1 VAVGAV
7 RLGVLGPFLV
17 LPDAGCPDSV
27 ALAPASMPAAGEF
40 VRAGCDG
47 LRRPHLDGREWPT
60 WSGTGV
66 GTPKG
71 RPAAGKW
78 RASSTPIFG
87 PDRVAYWREC
97 LTASQTQGHSRRA
110 PAGARL
116 AEINNEIAD
125 LTRRLQRQV
134 LNLEADDITPAARRQ
149 ITTRMAELEAT
160 VTRRQADA
168 DQARA
173 ELDSLPPDIDET
185 SQALARLP
193 QLADGLADL
202 PQGDLRGLYN
212 ALDVRVM
219 YQPVDRAIDIEIT
232 LTDAIGD
239 ISALAPPDNRVG
251 PASQFCSVPPAGFEP
266 ALPPPEGGALSPE
279 LRGLG
284 DQRRVT
290 GGSTLSR
297 LG

>member
-1 VAVGAV
+1 
-7 RLGVLGPFLV
+7 LV
-17 LPDAGCPDSV
+17 HVSSAIK
-27 ALAPASMPAAGEF
+27 
-40 VRAGCDG
+40 
-47 LRRPHLDGREWPT
+47 RRVWIGDKPNL
-60 WSGTGV
+60 
-66 GTPKG
+66 
-71 RPAAGKW
+71 
-78 RASSTPIFG
+78 I
-87 PDRVAYWREC
+87 
-97 LTASQTQGHSRRA
+97 TAIERIVNKPLVTRHRRRA

-134 LNLEADDITPAARRQ
+134 LNLEADDITPAARCQ

-160 VTRRQADA
+160 IMRRQADA

-193 QLADGLADL
+193 ELADGIADL
-202 PQGDLRGLYN
+202 PQGDLRRLYN

-239 ISALAPPDNRVG
+239 ISALPPPDNRMG

-266 ALPPPEGGALSPE
+266 ATH
-279 LRGLG
+279 GLG
-284 DQRRVT
+284 NRC
-290 GGSTLSR
+290 SIP
-297 LG
+297 